1 LALHTATSALALVAA
16 SAALLLSVSALAAS
30 SVVLASGIVALPEE
44 VPAVAV
50 VPLAAPALE
59 PVVVVPVLAPVATVL
74 PEVAPVV
81 AVPEDAGVLLLPQ
94 AAANNPAVTPNPN
107 TFMNFIFSPAMS
119 KENPEKMCG
128 HTTLLQAQ

>member
-1 LALHTATSALALVAA
+1 VSHAAISAVALVAA
-16 SAALLLSVSALAAS
+16 SAALSVSALAS

>member
-1 LALHTATSALALVAA
+1 VSHAAISAVALVAA
-16 SAALLLSVSALAAS
+16 SAALSVSALAS

-59 PVVVVPVLAPVATVL
+59 PVVVAPVLAPVVTAVL
-74 PEVAPVV
+74 PDVAPVV

-94 AAANNPAVTPNPN
+94 AAANPAVTHNPN